1 MRITANQKHE
11 IASATLVKLD
21 ALANRRQVWQRDFY
35 DKSNKGLY
43 ALLSE
48 CLGMYYEIK
57 GSPAEKV
64 VLEGI
69 KANLEARGIKV
80 QTSTP
85 VLTLLVKYVFNAERR
100 RASAYSRALRV
111 AAKEAISV
119 GNFADWVAKVGG
131 VEEVASTKGI
141 TDEWHSPDSVD
152 S

>member
-11 IASATLVKLD
+11 IASSTLVKLD
-21 ALANRRQVWQRDFY
+21 ALANRRQIWQRDFY

-48 CLGMYYEIK
+48 SLGMYYEIK
-57 GSPAEKV
+57 GSPAEKA

-80 QTSTP
+80 QSSTP
-85 VLTLLVKYVFNAERR
+85 VLTLLVKYIFNAERR

-119 GNFADWVAKVGG
+119 GNFA
-131 VEEVASTKGI
+131 
-141 TDEWHSPDSVD
+141 
-152 S
+152 

>member
-57 GSPAEKV
+57 GSPAEV
-64 VLEGI
+64 RTGHMVYTI
-69 KANLEARGIKV
+69 
-80 QTSTP
+80 
-85 VLTLLVKYVFNAERR
+85 
-100 RASAYSRALRV
+100 SRAHGLQS
-111 AAKEAISV
+111 AFI
-119 GNFADWVAKVGG
+119 
-131 VEEVASTKGI
+131 
-141 TDEWHSPDSVD
+141 PC
-152 S
+152 